1 MIKYETEVIEVTE
14 ESPKSIICD
23 VCKKEF
29 DNDKNFMD
37 IQEFHH
43 IRLQGG
49 YGSVFGDG
57 AKIECDICQGCLK
70 KVLGEYLIVDQEEC
84 F

>member
-1 MIKYETEVIEVTE
+1 MRFRMIKYETKIVEETK

-29 DNDKNFMD
+29 DYDKNIID

-43 IRLQGG
+43 IRLHGG

-57 AKIECDICQGCLK
+57 AKIECDIC
-70 KVLGEYLIVDQEEC
+70 
-84 F
+84 